1 MKSIKSLVAAL
12 AAVTL
17 VGAASA
23 QTVVRITGSTAYR
36 NATEDAVKLILSPGY
51 VWGGVGKLIG
61 GTQLIFSG
69 TLATTGNAPV
79 IILTSFTGSEGGIY
93 NLYNP
98 STPPANA
105 TYIAHDAA
113 HLALLTGAGYTGF
126 TEAADATDLTAADIA
141 LADTFQNASPFGKAG
156 SLVDTKVGIVAF
168 SWFGAPNN
176 DSITNITAHQ
186 AQAALSGQA
195 TYALWNNASADRD
208 VKVHVV
214 GRDPDS
220 GTRDNTLLETGAGVL
235 AAVQQFT
242 GIGVAYTYNTS
253 TSAFSAGYSGDTLY
267 PAETVNGSS
276 LAAGQGGFSS
286 GGSVAALVA
295 DQTINAVDDIIGYIG
310 TADSLP
316 LLVPQAHTGN
326 VLVPISWEGVAYA
339 SAGSTVFA
347 TAFNESAITSGQ
359 YTFWSYEHLFVTPA
373 TVSAAGVN
381 YTVAQQIEN
390 LFLNTASASNPI
402 VLENSGYKLSDIV
415 NAGISKAVDGGP
427 VVFSN

>member
-295 DQTINAVDDIIGYIG
+295 DQTINAVMTSSATSVRLTPCPSWFPRPTRAMCWFRSRGKVLLTPPPDRR
-310 TADSLP
+310 SSRP
-316 LLVPQAHTGN
+316 LSTRAPS
-326 VLVPISWEGVAYA
+326 PPA
-339 SAGSTVFA
+339 STPSGPTSTCSSRPRR
-347 TAFNESAITSGQ
+347 SA
-359 YTFWSYEHLFVTPA
+359 P
-373 TVSAAGVN
+373 
-381 YTVAQQIEN
+381 
-390 LFLNTASASNPI
+390 
-402 VLENSGYKLSDIV
+402 
-415 NAGISKAVDGGP
+415 P
-427 VVFSN
+427 V